1 MRAWAIGF
9 SAAAGLICAAQAQQ
23 AAPPPGADG
32 YTRPDWLKKPSF
44 NDILLVWPQIAASKG
59 IGGQGVIKCQV
70 NKQGLLEACTVV
82 SETPPGRGF
91 GDAALKLA
99 PTFLMK
105 LATRNGQPVVSSI
118 TIPVNFEA
126 KNEILM
132 PNALVVDAP
141 AWSKAPTAEDIIRQI
156 GAKVGDKFADGK
168 VVFLCELNK
177 DTGKVRQ
184 CVLANA
190 SPGMAQFVDV
200 ARALSEKF
208 EAEPQNLAAIR
219 SWFKARQTHAYV
231 FMPFSFPDMAS
242 PSWSKRYLSH
252 VQWVR
257 APDDNAKQ
265 APFPDQALKAG
276 LKEGSATVDCLIGA
290 DGTLSQCAVKGESAP
305 GVGFGAM
312 AQAVAEQ
319 SVVSRWTEEGLPVE
333 GVRVV
338 MQIKKTYDGRVAE
351 AGGPTPA
358 TKP

>member
-9 SAAAGLICAAQAQQ
+9 LAAAGLVCAAQAQQ
-23 AAPPPGADG
+23 AAPPGADG
-32 YTRPDWLKKPSF
+32 YTRPEWLKKPSF
-44 NDILLVWPQIAASKG
+44 NDMLLVWPQIAASKG
-59 IGGQGVIKCQV
+59 IGGQGVINCQV
-70 NKQGLLEACTVV
+70 NKQGLLEACAVA

-105 LATRNGQPVVSSI
+105 PATRNGQPVVSSI

-141 AWSKAPTAEDIIRQI
+141 AWSKAPTADDIIHQI
-156 GAKVGDKFADGK
+156 DTKVGDKFADGK

-177 DTGKVRQ
+177 DTGKV
-184 CVLANA
+184 
-190 SPGMAQFVDV
+190 QFVDV
-200 ARALSEKF
+200 ARSLSEKF

-242 PSWSKRYLSH
+242 PSWSTRYLSH

-265 APFPDQALKAG
+265 TPFPEQALNAGLKAG
-276 LKEGSATVDCLIGA
+276 AATVDCLIGA
-290 DGTLSQCAVKGESAP
+290 DGTLSQCAVKSESTP

-312 AQAVAEQ
+312 AQTVAEQ
-319 SVVSRWTEEGLPVE
+319 SSVSRWTEEGLPVA
-333 GVRVV
+333 GARVV
-338 MQIKKTYDGRVAE
+338 MQIRKTYDGKLASAASRA
-351 AGGPTPA
+351 PA
-358 TKP
+358 AKP